1 MGVLSSDPLLQEG
14 EQQCG
19 HSQPILFSWS
29 HSRSCENHFS
39 ICLNFWKKI
48 ILQDFTRDAP
58 LRNRSNPHLYILN
71 IRAIQLRWSPCYMPP
86 WCLEKF
92 GVRGA
97 SELNGYDVYNFF
109 NLQSR
114 NTHYS
119 LKTWKFA
126 EEGDSLLKSCDGSWD
141 YRTRRKQNRVHFSG
155 NTLTRFIWGWIC
167 FVW

>member
-1 MGVLSSDPLLQEG
+1 MDIHNQYCSVDLIPDLA
-14 EQQCG
+14 
-19 HSQPILFSWS
+19 
-29 HSRSCENHFS
+29 
-39 ICLNFWKKI
+39 KI
-48 ILQDFTRDAP
+48 IFLYAWIFGKRSYYKTSLVMPPWETAP
-58 LRNRSNPHLYILN
+58 TLIFIFWTSEPFNSDGP
-71 IRAIQLRWSPCYMPP
+71 PCYMPP
-86 WCLEKF
+86 WFLEKF